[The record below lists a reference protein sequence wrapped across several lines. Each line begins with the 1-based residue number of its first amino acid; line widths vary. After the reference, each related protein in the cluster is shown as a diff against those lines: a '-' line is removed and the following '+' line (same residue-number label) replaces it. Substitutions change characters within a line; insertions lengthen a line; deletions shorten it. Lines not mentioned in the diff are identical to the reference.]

1 MAHKIDSYKRG
12 LLHITRALQARNPAR
27 ELMLRWN
34 RFADLHR
41 RLVACPARWIETARH
56 RFSRIEG
63 ILRVLGPDAT
73 LRRGY
78 SITMNERGKI
88 IRTIATVRPKMKIRT
103 RVSDGEFGSEV
114 R

>member
-1 MAHKIDSYKRG
+1 M
-12 LLHITRALQARNPAR
+12 QARSPVR
-27 ELMLRWN
+27 ELMMRRNHL
-34 RFADLHR
+34 ADLHR

-78 SITMNERGKI
+78 SITMNDRGEI
-88 IRTIATVRPKMKIRT
+88 IRTTAVVRPKMKIRT
-103 RVSDGEFGSEV
+103 RISDGEFSSEIY
-114 R
+114 